1 MTEHLAEDPARTF
14 KAGSK
19 YVEARHM
26 TTVSVERPSDTSGVV
41 RVTAGGPRVDLGGEA
56 ISFAPAPR
64 PQHPQHP
71 QHPQNHATAVPVS
84 VPPPAQAPQRP
95 PPPPPSRPLPPA
107 REVHDTLAGL
117 ANPSKLRP
125 PSESDP
131 EDDEIA
137 SDFGGGSFGGD
148 GVGSPMGGGSSVA
161 GEDEDLPD
169 EENEPFED
177 ELRPS
182 DGFRSL
188 EEEKAD
194 IMFKLARYRKRGM
207 PGMRTFSVHS
217 DIRELRAELK
227 RIKTELDMEASIKF
241 QRKMLMAM
249 VSGLEF
255 VNRKYLPFDLQ
266 LEGWSETVHTDL
278 NSYDE
283 VFEELFYKYRGKVS
297 APPEIKLLMMI
308 GGSAMMFHYTN
319 TMMKTLP
326 QMTPEALQGMQAMF
340 ANMQAQQG
348 QAQQPQQYQQ
358 PPQPQQYQQPQP
370 QAPRQQQPQQAG
382 GARRQMQ
389 GPGVDLSALLGG
401 LPSTVP
407 MNGPPLPQP
416 SRYPSMPP
424 VPEVPMPSDL
434 ISERLSDVVSDDL
447 DSVPEDLQSVASVSS
462 SERPRGKR
470 GIKSVTIGGGGRRV
484 GTKRTKN
491 VVVI

>member
-1 MTEHLAEDPARTF
+1 
-14 KAGSK
+14 
-19 YVEARHM
+19 
-26 TTVSVERPSDTSGVV
+26 
-41 RVTAGGPRVDLGGEA
+41 
-56 ISFAPAPR
+56 
-64 PQHPQHP
+64 
-71 QHPQNHATAVPVS
+71 
-84 VPPPAQAPQRP
+84 
-95 PPPPPSRPLPPA
+95 
-107 REVHDTLAGL
+107 VHDTLAGL

-131 EDDEIA
+131 EDDDIV
-137 SDFGGGSFGGD
+137 SDFGGGSFGED
-148 GVGSPMGGGSSVA
+148 GSQPGGGSSMGTGAA
-161 GEDEDLPD
+161 GEDDDLPD

-182 DGFRSL
+182 DGFRTL
-188 EEEKAD
+188 EDEKAD
-194 IMFKLARYRKRGM
+194 IMFKLARYRKRGL
-207 PGMRTFSVHS
+207 PGMRTFTVHS

-227 RIKTELDMEASIKF
+227 RIKTELDMDASVKF

-326 QMTPEALQGMQAMF
+326 QMTPEALQGMQSMF
-340 ANMQAQQG
+340 ANMHAQQQQG
-348 QAQQPQQYQQ
+348 QQPQQ
-358 PPQPQQYQQPQP
+358 PQQQ
-370 QAPRQQQPQQAG
+370 PRQQVPQQQQQQQQVPQQAG
-382 GARRQMQ
+382 GSRRQMQ
-389 GPGVDLSALLGG
+389 GPGVDLSALLGS
-401 LPSTVP
+401 LPSSLPT
-407 MNGPPLPQP
+407 NGPPPPQP
-416 SRYPSMPP
+416 SRLPAAPQPP
-424 VPEVPMPSDL
+424 AIPAMSDM

-447 DSVPEDLQSVASVSS
+447 ESVPEDLQSVASVSS
-462 SERPRGKR
+462 SERPRTKR
-470 GIKSVTIGGGGRRV
+470 GIKSVTIGGGGGRRV
-484 GTKRTKN
+484 GKRAKN

>member
-1 MTEHLAEDPARTF
+1 
-14 KAGSK
+14 
-19 YVEARHM
+19 M

-41 RVTAGGPRVDLGGEA
+41 RVTAGGSRVDLGNEA
-56 ISFAPAPR
+56 ISFASAPRVSQAPTGLAGFTAPTPPAAAPR
-64 PQHPQHP
+64 PPRPPPHRPL
-71 QHPQNHATAVPVS
+71 
-84 VPPPAQAPQRP
+84 PPPARPQ
-95 PPPPPSRPLPPA
+95 PPA

-131 EDDEIA
+131 EDDDIA
-137 SDFGGGSFGGD
+137 SDFGGGSLGGD
-148 GVGSPMGGGSSVA
+148 GSQPGGGSSMGTGAA
-161 GEDEDLPD
+161 GEEDDLPD

-182 DGFRSL
+182 DGFRTL
-188 EEEKAD
+188 EDEKAD

-207 PGMRTFSVHS
+207 PGMRTFTVHS

-227 RIKTELDMEASIKF
+227 RIKTELDMDASVKF

-326 QMTPEALQGMQAMF
+326 QMTPEALQGMQSMF
-340 ANMQAQQG
+340 ANMHAQQ
-348 QAQQPQQYQQ
+348 QQNQQP
-358 PPQPQQYQQPQP
+358 
-370 QAPRQQQPQQAG
+370 QQQPQQQQQVPRQQQQQQAPQG
-382 GARRQMQ
+382 GGSRRPMQ
-389 GPGVDLSALLGG
+389 GPGVDLSALLGS
-401 LPSTVP
+401 LPSSLPTH
-407 MNGPPLPQP
+407 GPPPPQP
-416 SRYPSMPP
+416 SRLPVSPRPP
-424 VPEVPMPSDL
+424 AIPAMSDM
-434 ISERLSDVVSDDL
+434 ISERLSDVVSEDL

-462 SERPRGKR
+462 SDRPRTKR
-470 GIKSVTIGGGGRRV
+470 GVKSVTIGGGGGRRL
-484 GTKRTKN
+484 GNKRARN